1 MAFYLLGIPGLV
13 WALSWLIWFRDY
25 PERRIVGDADAVSP
39 IPLPQ
44 VLRSR
49 GMAKA
54 MGQYFIGNF
63 TFFICISWMLPYLAE
78 QYSLTPSQ
86 AAHFSMVPLLFG
98 AVANWVSGFF
108 VDLLYRS
115 RYRSWSRRAPA
126 TLGFLLAASG
136 VYAVIL
142 VDSPGAA
149 VAAFAVAT
157 FGVELTISPSWAYCI
172 DIGCKNSGS
181 VSAAMNMA
189 GSFGAFASAN
199 AFPWLY
205 RLTGDSGTYFRI
217 AAGLNAL
224 AILCWFSMRSNHSL
238 EPAQALE
245 KAKAAFNPPKD
256 QFPIQNGEI
265 RNKRHS
271 AQLRHA
277 RATTMLTSINS
288 FVMAYYRK
296 LLIWFSP
303 HYLAFATR
311 RGHNVSITLFRCLRL
326 LPSVRMAPSS
336 IFYPCA
342 RHGRSRIKNTPG
354 WFRPSPTPFTGV
366 SSGVSSVWDLVRC
379 GASQC
384 VLQQSPRPDW
394 RGFTSAMQN
403 HALWCRSSKKDF
415 ESAASASSA
424 IPAKINAKALL

>member
-1 MAFYLLGIPGLV
+1 
-13 WALSWLIWFRDY
+13 
-25 PERRIVGDADAVSP
+25 
-39 IPLPQ
+39 
-44 VLRSR
+44 
-49 GMAKA
+49 

-142 VDSPGAA
+142 ADSPGAA

-199 AFPWLY
+199 AFP
-205 RLTGDSGTYFRI
+205 GSI
-217 AAGLNAL
+217 A
-224 AILCWFSMRSNHSL
+224 
-238 EPAQALE
+238 
-245 KAKAAFNPPKD
+245 
-256 QFPIQNGEI
+256 
-265 RNKRHS
+265 
-271 AQLRHA
+271 
-277 RATTMLTSINS
+277 
-288 FVMAYYRK
+288 
-296 LLIWFSP
+296 
-303 HYLAFATR
+303 
-311 RGHNVSITLFRCLRL
+311 
-326 LPSVRMAPSS
+326 
-336 IFYPCA
+336 
-342 RHGRSRIKNTPG
+342 
-354 WFRPSPTPFTGV
+354 
-366 SSGVSSVWDLVRC
+366 
-379 GASQC
+379 
-384 VLQQSPRPDW
+384 
-394 RGFTSAMQN
+394 
-403 HALWCRSSKKDF
+403 
-415 ESAASASSA
+415 
-424 IPAKINAKALL
+424 